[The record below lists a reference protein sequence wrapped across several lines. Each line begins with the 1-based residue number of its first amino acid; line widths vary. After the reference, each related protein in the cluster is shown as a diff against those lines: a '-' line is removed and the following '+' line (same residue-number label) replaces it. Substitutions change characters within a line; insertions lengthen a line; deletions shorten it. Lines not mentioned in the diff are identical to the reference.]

1 MKNQFKLSLLVL
13 IISTIVYAQKSS
25 TIEMDEIHTIYKENF
40 TTNDN
45 TTLVLNLK
53 NTTAQVLESP
63 DDNVYIEYTIKFK
76 NVRKKIKER
85 QLKHLIV
92 SGKKEGNKINYS
104 SKVRSNIGDRFY
116 NYEELVIGR
125 LGEKIT
131 GSDSIQKPIHRKSID
146 SVLQDIKLSELT
158 RRNKIRKVLNIKP
171 RQVERWNKNT
181 SNIIIS
187 KMVIKIPKDIHVRAT
202 LENSNLVF
210 MDDFYNRATM
220 NIRNTRLR
228 FKKIGNPMNVFDV
241 DNGYFNAETVLNG
254 KYDFANA
261 KEVRIGRLSNSF
273 INTEFTKV
281 EIGEIGENNKI
292 IDFNSEYFF
301 YNWSN
306 NFERFDL
313 RSEYSKIHFFS
324 PYVNHSLEVV
334 GYNTRNLLGD
344 DATEI
349 TMQPKSKTRNL
360 LMSKPSKPEEDFSG
374 HIFFDIVNGIIYS
387 HNDAIKTINKD

>member
-63 DDNVYIEYTIKFK
+63 DDNVYIEYTKEFK

-92 SGKKEGNKINYS
+92 SGKKEGNKITYS

-131 GSDSIQKPIHRKSID
+131 DSDSIQKLIHRKSID

-171 RQVERWNKNT
+171 RQVERRNKNT

-210 MDDFYNRATM
+210 IDDFYNRATM
-220 NIRNTRLR
+220 NVRNTRLR
-228 FKKIGNPMNVFDV
+228 FKKVGNPMNVFDV

-301 YNWSN
+301 YNWTEDFN
-306 NFERFDL
+306 TFNL
-313 RSEYSKIHFFS
+313 NSEYSKIHIFKPKTNYGFKVFGNNIKSLTKGFNTDLQSNASGEKYLVLEQKPIEDEFS
-324 PYVNHSLEVV
+324 T
-334 GYNTRNLLGD
+334 GQ
-344 DATEI
+344 I
-349 TMQPKSKTRNL
+349 
-360 LMSKPSKPEEDFSG
+360 DFNM
-374 HIFFDIVNGIIYS
+374 VNGIIYS
-387 HNDAIKTINKD
+387 YED